1 MAVRSRSR
9 SGSRSKRGRGK
20 GSSRNR
26 PGRTRSR
33 SRSRSR
39 SRGNTRRRS
48 SGSRRRQVPRR
59 GGGGG
64 GGTYATSA
72 GLDYGG
78 STYGMNPY
86 ASPGALYGG
95 NGEAQTQQELQQA
108 QDRAVESDESIRQ
121 LSQNISDVIADL
133 RKKLKETVAAQ
144 EKVEGKAGGSGGIH
158 YGGFHRSSFLNKLR
172 RR

>member
-1 MAVRSRSR
+1 
-9 SGSRSKRGRGK
+9 
-20 GSSRNR
+20 
-26 PGRTRSR
+26 
-33 SRSRSR
+33 
-39 SRGNTRRRS
+39 
-48 SGSRRRQVPRR
+48 
-59 GGGGG
+59 
-64 GGTYATSA
+64 
-72 GLDYGG
+72 
-78 STYGMNPY
+78 MNPY
-86 ASPGALYGG
+86 ASPEALYGG

-144 EKVEGKAGGSGGIH
+144 EKVESKGTSGQVRGGSGGIH